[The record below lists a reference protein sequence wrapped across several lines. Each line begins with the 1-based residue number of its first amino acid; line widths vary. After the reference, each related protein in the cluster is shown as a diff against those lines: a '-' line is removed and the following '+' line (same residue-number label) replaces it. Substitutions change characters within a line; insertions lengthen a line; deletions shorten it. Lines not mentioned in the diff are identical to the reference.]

1 MTILGPPLFSITKHK
16 DVDKSVVTILYGQRA
31 VHPADP
37 PDLIDDEGSTDGDTS
52 DDGDDESYKPG
63 STPPSSDSEDDGSD
77 DGSAM
82 DVTPPP
88 TPDFGNHAA
97 QTTAAGPSRQ
107 ISAARLGPKPH
118 NIIDL
123 TVNN

>member
-1 MTILGPPLFSITKHK
+1 
-16 DVDKSVVTILYGQRA
+16 
-31 VHPADP
+31 
-37 PDLIDDEGSTDGDTS
+37 
-52 DDGDDESYKPG
+52 
-63 STPPSSDSEDDGSD
+63 
-77 DGSAM
+77 M

-88 TPDFGNHAA
+88 TPNFGHHAA

-107 ISAARLGPKPH
+107 INAARLGPKPR